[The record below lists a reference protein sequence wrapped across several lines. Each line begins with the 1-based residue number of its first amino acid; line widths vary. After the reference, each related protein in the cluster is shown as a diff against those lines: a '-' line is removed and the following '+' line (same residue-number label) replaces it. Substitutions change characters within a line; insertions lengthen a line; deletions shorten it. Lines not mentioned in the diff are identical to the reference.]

1 MQTRR
6 CERETEA
13 AAERGWAPVV
23 CARGREAHR
32 VDAGCFLHSVHLILL
47 LCHLPVRGEEG
58 RRPKLQEVFERDV
71 GATLF
76 PTPSASRGKLLS
88 RQRGGGIRCCCCVGA
103 DDHESA
109 VRSDTQPV
117 DGIASCHRAANC
129 AESDRAD
136 RSAVPAAA
144 ARADCTTA
152 RVRLR
157 PRRLVLASTASEAFA
172 GAERDPDRG
181 EGLL

>member
-1 MQTRR
+1 MPVASFTLSTLSFCSAISLCAARR
-6 CERETEA
+6 
-13 AAERGWAPVV
+13 GG
-23 CARGREAHR
+23 GRNSRSFRA
-32 VDAGCFLHSVHLILL
+32 
-47 LCHLPVRGEEG
+47 
-58 RRPKLQEVFERDV
+58 RDV
-71 GATLF
+71 GIDNAF
-76 PTPSASRGKLLS
+76 SNAFGQQPAGASCLACLAVS
-88 RQRGGGIRCCCCVGA
+88 GGIRCCW
-103 DDHESA
+103 ERMST